1 MKNELEE
8 YFSKSNFKNFNTFY
22 KDYYISKR
30 NKKLPLFSKSVKSNY
45 YIQKKS
51 ESNVHLTSTPSNINV
66 INNKIIRD
74 KLFLNFKVKL
84 KQKIKRL
91 FKSPNNSRNSKR
103 SLKLFFSP
111 INSSSIE
118 TERIKSN
125 CIINFVNDYE
135 SDFFPDSTYLNME
148 YNENEIFK
156 DRTIYDKYVKQKL
169 ELLKNKKNFSKDIKV
184 EKNFKY
190 GKNKKE
196 INLVLESIEISFKEM
211 TDISNIQNNNLKLNL
226 PLSLLPIFYYK
237 GIDAFIKF
245 LSLVLKVDKN
255 FEKINFIEDK
265 VYDALN
271 NLKDYNNIIKE
282 LDDFDDIFK
291 YDKNPKQNTK
301 YLRIK
306 KVIHLKP
313 EILKKNK
320 NFLKYNYFVFFWTT
334 NLKTFICTIKL
345 PCIHLN
351 IIENKVEIN
360 HFIDYELLFYL
371 IQNNF
376 YNWEYYV
383 IKYLSTYSKFR
394 NIFQQIGSISN
405 IYNKKIFLK
414 ESKRKI
420 NSFAEE
426 SLINIYT
433 DQFNNNKIILFK
445 SFYVIAN
452 IVDFNFHQEEIYFI
466 HFNFFHYLKLYQI
479 IKYCSK
485 ILFLIKFIELNQEF
499 NTLNFNYEEFTKFN
513 ITSWINNIKKFS
525 NKNLNYNNEDEEL
538 LGEFNIYSKTI
549 KVEFKRP
556 SWTLIKIENKNEI
569 KKSWEIGKDLEK
581 ELIYSI
587 IDSNAKTWTKLLNG
601 CLQKVDEP
609 IPILPEIFKK
619 KTFNKILS
627 KKNIHLSENDK
638 RYNKRLSKIFK

>member
-8 YFSKSNFKNFNTFY
+8 YFSKSNLKNFNTFY
-22 KDYYISKR
+22 KDYYNSKR
-30 NKKLPLFSKSVKSNY
+30 KRVLPLFSKSVKNNY
-45 YIQKKS
+45 YMQKKS
-51 ESNVHLTSTPSNINV
+51 ESNGHLNSTPYNINA
-66 INNKIIRD
+66 IKNKNIRD

-84 KQKIKRL
+84 KQKLKYL

-103 SLKLFFSP
+103 SLKMFFSQT
-111 INSSSIE
+111 NSISLE

-125 CIINFVNDYE
+125 CIINFANDYE
-135 SDFFPDSTYLNME
+135 SDFFSDSIYSDMN

-156 DRTIYDKYVKQKL
+156 DKSIYDKYVKQKL
-169 ELLKNKKNFSKDIKV
+169 ELLKNNKNYNKDIKI
-184 EKNFKY
+184 EKNFQF

-196 INLVLESIEISFKEM
+196 INLILDSIEISFKEM
-211 TDISNIQNNNLKLNL
+211 SASTNIQNNNLKLYL
-226 PLSLLPIFYYK
+226 PLSLLHIFYYK

-245 LSLVLKVDKN
+245 LSKVLKVDKN

-271 NLKDYNNIIKE
+271 NLKDYNSLSKE
-282 LDDFDDIFK
+282 LDDLDDIFK
-291 YDKNPKQNTK
+291 NEKNPKQNTK
-301 YLRIK
+301 NLRLK
-306 KVIHLKP
+306 KVNHLKP

-351 IIENKVEIN
+351 ILENKIEIN

-371 IQNNF
+371 IQKNF

-420 NSFAEE
+420 NTFADE

-433 DQFNNNKIILFK
+433 DQFNNNKIILLK

-452 IVDFNFHQEEIYFI
+452 IIDLNLHQEEIYYI

-479 IKYCSK
+479 EKYCSK
-485 ILFLIKFIELNQEF
+485 ILFLIKFIELNQEL
-499 NTLNFNYEEFTKFN
+499 NTLNFNYEEFIKFN
-513 ITSWINNIKKFS
+513 IRSWMYNIKKFS
-525 NKNLNYNNEDEEL
+525 NKNMNYNNEDEEL
-538 LGEFNIYSKTI
+538 LSEFNIYSKKI

-569 KKSWEIGKDLEK
+569 KKTWEIGNDLEK
-581 ELIYSI
+581 ELIDSI
-587 IDSNAKTWTKLLNG
+587 VDSNAKKWTKLLNG
-601 CLQKVDEP
+601 CLERVDEP

-627 KKNIHLSENDK
+627 KKNIHLSENDRK
-638 RYNKRLSKIFK
+638 YNKRLSKLFK

>member
-22 KDYYISKR
+22 KDYYNSKR

-84 KQKIKRL
+84 KQKIKHL
-91 FKSPNNSRNSKR
+91 FKSPSNSRNSKR

-291 YDKNPKQNTK
+291 YDKNPKQSTK

-452 IVDFNFHQEEIYFI
+452 IIDFNFQQEEIYFI